1 TPSVTCNA
9 PTCTPV
15 IVAPHTGAAPSTT
28 VSATGTSTTGETGSL
43 LSTHS
48 SASYSPGANP
58 EASKVTVTS
67 LLAPGA
73 VTPALGETDSQSG
86 RAHPCRSCPVT
97 AITRCTC
104 G

>member
-1 TPSVTCNA
+1 
-9 PTCTPV
+9 
-15 IVAPHTGAAPSTT
+15 
-28 VSATGTSTTGETGSL
+28 TGTSTTGETGSL

-104 G
+104 GKPSAARSTGSRWPQALEAKYDGAVWPWWL